1 MARSALP
8 NPDKLGRLLLRIVRK
23 KKTCDLDELL
33 GECTSHSW
41 TQVFLKWTGLV
52 AQANCVCPAKRPASI
67 SYRYLELP
75 SSSAQSE
82 CGHQQ
87 RP

>member
-41 TQVFLKWTGLV
+41 TQVFLEVDRLSRTG
-52 AQANCVCPAKRPASI
+52 
-67 SYRYLELP
+67 ELCLSCKKAGEYIVSLP
-75 SSSAQSE
+75 RAA
-82 CGHQQ
+82 
-87 RP
+87 

>member
-41 TQVFLKWTGLV
+41 TQVFLEVDRLSRTG
-52 AQANCVCPAKRPASI
+52 
-67 SYRYLELP
+67 ELCLSCKKAGVYIVSLP
-75 SSSAQSE
+75 RAA
-82 CGHQQ
+82 
-87 RP
+87 